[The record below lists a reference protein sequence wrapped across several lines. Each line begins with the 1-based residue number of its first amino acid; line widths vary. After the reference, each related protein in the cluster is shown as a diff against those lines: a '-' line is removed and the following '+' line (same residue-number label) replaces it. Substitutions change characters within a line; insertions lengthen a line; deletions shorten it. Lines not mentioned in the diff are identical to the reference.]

1 MQIGFLGA
9 GLLGRPMAERLKAA
23 GHRVTVY
30 NRTQEKIADLPNL
43 GLAVVATAE
52 AAIRAGTCVIL
63 MLADAAAIRNV
74 LLSPTAKAELKGRTV
89 IQMGTIGPQ
98 ESQAIQQ
105 EVRAAGGEYLEAPVL
120 GSIAEAKA
128 QKLLVMV
135 GGTEEQFTRWAEL
148 LKSFG
153 PEPRLIGPV
162 GKAAAVKL
170 ALNQLIAA
178 EIAAFSLSLGLVQ
191 REGIPAE
198 TFMGILRQ
206 SALFAPA
213 FEKKLPRLL
222 ARDYADPNF
231 STKHLL
237 KDLDLFLDES
247 KGLGLNS
254 DGASGV
260 RQLLQKAVAQGLADV
275 DYSAVHSL
283 VNPSDAKRDQR

>member
-1 MQIGFLGA
+1 MHIGFLGA
-9 GLLGRPMAERLKAA
+9 GLLGRPMAERLHAA

-30 NRTQEKIADLPNL
+30 NRTKEKIADLPKA
-43 GLAVVATAE
+43 GMAVAATPE
-52 AAIRAGTCVIL
+52 EAIRAGDGVIL
-63 MLADAAAIRNV
+63 MLADAGAIRA
-74 LLSPTAKAELKGRTV
+74 LLFAPAAKAALAGRTV

-98 ESQAIQQ
+98 DSRAIQR
-105 EVRAAGGEYLEAPVL
+105 EVQAAGGDYLEAPVL

-128 QKLLVMV
+128 RKLLVMV

-153 PEPRLIGPV
+153 PELRLIGPV
-162 GKAAAVKL
+162 GKAAALKL

-191 REGIPAE
+191 REDIPVE
-198 TFMGILRQ
+198 TFMAVLKQ

-222 ARDYADPNF
+222 ARDYANPNF
-231 STKHLL
+231 STKNLL
-237 KDLDLFLDES
+237 KDLSLFLDEA
-247 KGLGLNS
+247 KGLGLNP
-254 DGASGV
+254 DCASGV
-260 RQLLQKAVAQGLADV
+260 RALLQQAIDQGLADV

-283 VNPSDAKRDQR
+283 VNPSHANRDQR